1 MRRGDS
7 LHHDPAAVPDGFTET
22 SKTECDHVRP
32 CLVADALDKLDDE
45 AESEEGGEEGIR
57 TERWVITVECAFDGA
72 LDWDALVVDNLA
84 DLSAGVWVRRWD
96 RHGVDERR
104 RCSIRG
110 SEVDRGVVE

>member
-72 LDWDALVVDNLA
+72 LDWDALVVDNLPISVQVSGLGGGTVMVLMR
-84 DLSAGVWVRRWD
+84 DGGVR
-96 RHGVDERR
+96 
-104 RCSIRG
+104 
-110 SEVDRGVVE
+110 